1 MNQIKKKL
9 KFFFIKKNYQFQ
21 EVFKAKKKYNFSE
34 AAIFF
39 NQNVNNKTLRFGIVV
54 SKKIKK
60 KVTRNLVK
68 RQVRV
73 ILRVFINENVLLLNK
88 PLDVIILIKTNF
100 LNNKFAFNKK
110 ILLQKIK
117 KIVTNTTLNV

>member
-88 PLDVIILIKTNF
+88 PLNVIILIKTDF

-117 KIVTNTTLNV
+117 KIITTTTVNV